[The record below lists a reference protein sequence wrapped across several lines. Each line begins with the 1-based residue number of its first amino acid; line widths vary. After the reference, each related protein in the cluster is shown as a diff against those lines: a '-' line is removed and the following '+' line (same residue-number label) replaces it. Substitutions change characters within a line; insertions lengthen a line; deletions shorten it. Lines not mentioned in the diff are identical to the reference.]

1 MYKEDACTFVCV
13 SMIIYICVFSDL
25 LIVRPSMMQ
34 LAARRRAS
42 RVHYRIAGI
51 FKCARTRL
59 SRHTHF
65 LLVLRSVSAPSSIF
79 ALIFPPPARQSRQKS
94 VMMMA
99 VHRHAATMMR
109 GMLCASSPSASVATF
124 SATFMSAATGE
135 EVAPS
140 PRTGQAAEL
149 VSRRL
154 LRVVEASG
162 PKTSEELWATVKQV
176 RLLSFWR
183 GTNGY
188 GWTSVCFTQ
197 GP

>member
-1 MYKEDACTFVCV
+1 
-13 SMIIYICVFSDL
+13 
-25 LIVRPSMMQ
+25 
-34 LAARRRAS
+34 
-42 RVHYRIAGI
+42 
-51 FKCARTRL
+51 
-59 SRHTHF
+59 
-65 LLVLRSVSAPSSIF
+65 
-79 ALIFPPPARQSRQKS
+79 
-94 VMMMA
+94 MA
-99 VHRHAATMMR
+99 VHRHAATLMR
-109 GMLCASSPSASVATF
+109 GVQSASSPCAPVATF

-183 GTNGY
+183 GTNGC
-188 GWTSVCFTQ
+188 GWTSLYFTQ